1 MIQNKIEFDRDEV
14 YNHYIQNFSDEL
26 NNDEINDYIDK
37 IEFIYESSK
46 IKDFNFLKN
55 QDLLE
60 IDDMYDTL
68 NKNKIEILSTIDE
81 LNQYLNGYVTKNSLK
96 TTLKELINK
105 I

>member
-14 YNHYIQNFSDEL
+14 YNHYTQNFSDEL

-37 IEFIYESSK
+37 IEFIYKSSK

>member
-26 NNDEINDYIDK
+26 DNDEINDYIDK
-37 IEFIYESSK
+37 IEFIYKSSK

>member
-14 YNHYIQNFSDEL
+14 YNHYILNFSDEL